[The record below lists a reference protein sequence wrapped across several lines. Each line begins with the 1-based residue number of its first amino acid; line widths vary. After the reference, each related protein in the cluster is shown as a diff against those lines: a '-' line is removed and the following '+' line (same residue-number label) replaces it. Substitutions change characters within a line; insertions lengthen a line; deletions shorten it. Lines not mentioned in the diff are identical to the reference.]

1 MCWFWQDL
9 LNSPL
14 GVLPEVIQPW
24 KCSGFSS
31 TAGQGRL
38 GAVVRQLQELEAS
51 NQGAMQEDVIKQLI
65 CNNLE
70 DNEVGK

>member
-1 MCWFWQDL
+1 M
-9 LNSPL
+9 
-14 GVLPEVIQPW
+14 
-24 KCSGFSS
+24 
-31 TAGQGRL
+31 AGQGRL

-51 NQGAMQEDVIKQLI
+51 NQGAMQGDVIKQLI